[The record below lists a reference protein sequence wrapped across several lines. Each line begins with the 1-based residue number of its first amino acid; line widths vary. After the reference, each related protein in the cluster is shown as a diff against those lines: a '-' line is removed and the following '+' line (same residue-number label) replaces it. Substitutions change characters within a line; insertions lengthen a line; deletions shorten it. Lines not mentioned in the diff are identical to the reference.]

1 MTDGKVK
8 IAQVVGNAALG
19 GVSTCVFNYF
29 KYIDRSKVQFD
40 FYVYAESGFDEK
52 IRAIDPTA
60 RIFYIPSLIRFHKAV
75 PAMIKLFRQN
85 GYDAVHSHMTTLS
98 AFVLYAAKRAKVPV
112 RICHAHSVA
121 APDVDHKFVKKILR
135 PFAVRY
141 ATHYMA
147 CGTDAAKYM
156 YKKHWQDAVILKN
169 AIELE
174 RFANV
179 PERETAKE
187 ALGLEGKVFGF
198 LGRFVYQKNLFFL
211 IDSFAL
217 AATLASKF
225 GRNYTLLLIGDGED
239 KTRLEEYIR
248 EFSCADRIRIL
259 PPTDKPEMY
268 YAALD
273 AFCLPSRYEGLPV
286 VAIEAQAAGVPC
298 LFSEFVTKEC
308 SLLPENE
315 FLTLRDGFW
324 VEAMQKKFEKS
335 PNTVDILRAAG
346 YDICEEAARL
356 AAYYLAVCGEKS

>member
-1 MTDGKVK
+1 M
-8 IAQVVGNAALG
+8 
-19 GVSTCVFNYF
+19 
-29 KYIDRSKVQFD
+29 
-40 FYVYAESGFDEK
+40 
-52 IRAIDPTA
+52 
-60 RIFYIPSLIRFHKAV
+60 
-75 PAMIKLFRQN
+75 
-85 GYDAVHSHMTTLS
+85 
-98 AFVLYAAKRAKVPV
+98 
-112 RICHAHSVA
+112 
-121 APDVDHKFVKKILR
+121 
-135 PFAVRY
+135 
-141 ATHYMA
+141 
-147 CGTDAAKYM
+147 
-156 YKKHWQDAVILKN
+156 
-169 AIELE
+169 
-174 RFANV
+174 
-179 PERETAKE
+179 
-187 ALGLEGKVFGF
+187 
-198 LGRFVYQKNLFFL
+198 
-211 IDSFAL
+211 
-217 AATLASKF
+217 
-225 GRNYTLLLIGDGED
+225 IGDGED

-268 YAALD
+268 YAAID